1 MLTIK
6 RINKKILL
14 GLLQQN
20 MDKKDLELQQKG
32 EKLVSL
38 HILCNLCLT
47 TEKELEENP
56 ELLYEAKNY
65 YMRDEVGN
73 KVEEEGENG
82 YYPEIMEYWAVDEW
96 LANKLENKEEIIFEM
111 LDFRVWGRQTTGQAI
126 SLDYVIQKI
135 AEETF

>member
-1 MLTIK
+1 
-6 RINKKILL
+6 
-14 GLLQQN
+14 
-20 MDKKDLELQQKG
+20 MDKDLELQQKG

-38 HILCNLCLT
+38 HIIHNLCLT
-47 TEKELEENP
+47 AEKELEENP

-96 LANKLENKEEIIFEM
+96 LANKLENKGEIIFEM
-111 LDFRVWGRQTTGQAI
+111 LDFRVWGRQATGQAI
-126 SLDYVIQKI
+126 KLDNIIQEI
-135 AEETF
+135 AKETF